1 MHKIIATGRR
11 MGKSTLMNK
20 FMREQAEA
28 MQKSIDRMIIDEL
41 WSLPRY
47 RVNKTWTD
55 RKGRK
60 MHRIGANAEV
70 REWLATEHSQYGVKN
85 PDWWAA
91 HNYINIT
98 DRLYTLLTLK
108 WAE

>member
-1 MHKIIATGRR
+1 MRRTMLRGRQL
-11 MGKSTLMNK
+11 GKSTLQDTMLK
-20 FMREQAEA
+20 HQVQL
-28 MQKSIDRMIIDEL
+28 MQRSIDRMIIDEL
-41 WSLPRY
+41 WGLPRY

-85 PDWWAA
+85 PEWWTAN
-91 HNYINIT
+91 NYINIT

>member
-11 MGKSTLMNK
+11 MGKSTLMDVMLQNQVK
-20 FMREQAEA
+20 AISD
-28 MQKSIDRMIIDEL
+28 SIDRMIIDEL
-41 WSLPRY
+41 WGLPRY

-85 PDWWAA
+85 PDWWTA